1 MIDNVIIALTFSPL
15 APGSPGVPGK
25 PGVPAG
31 PYKCMKETEVE
42 SNVYAYTVY
51 LCSV

>member
-1 MIDNVIIALTFSPL
+1 MIDNVIIALTFAPL

-25 PGVPAG
+25 PGG
-31 PYKCMKETEVE
+31 PIGPFKYMRETEVK
-42 SNVYAYTVY
+42 YLHVY